1 MMSFLA
7 SSAERPEIRSS
18 SSLYAPPGPAR
29 ASSLSEAALM
39 PGLEGLFLP
48 IESLYFFVE
57 GLFLLLNP
65 SLVALKLGASF
76 PYLPFLLVAFSN
88 ELIFRLYQD
97 FFLLRFGLF
106 DRVPFNPLRLLFGG
120 GELESG
126 VQPADHP
133 SKNQASNGKGDK
145 P

>member
-1 MMSFLA
+1 MS
-7 SSAERPEIRSS
+7 
-18 SSLYAPPGPAR
+18 R
-29 ASSLSEAALM
+29 ADLE
-39 PGLEGLFLP
+39 PGLERLFLT
-48 IESLYFFVE
+48 IDGLYLLVE
-57 GLFLLLNP
+57 RLFLLLNP
-65 SLVALKLGASF
+65 AFVALELGAPF
-76 PYLPFLLVAFSN
+76 PYLPFLLVAFPN

-126 VQPADHP
+126 IEPADRP
-133 SKNQASNGKGDK
+133 SKNHTSNGKGDK